1 MISVPPTLAP
11 FESDFPV
18 RAATRGPKHHFFGY
32 YDKTCWD
39 GSGRSMLCLEV
50 DFIDRPPTAADS
62 ATVGVVDLAGDGRF
76 RPLGRTRAWCWQQ
89 STMLHWLPVPHATG
103 HVAARHPQPG
113 TPYVIHNDRLAP
125 GEEPERPSAH
135 GWEDPP
141 GGDARF
147 VAVVRDA
154 LTGAVVRTLPRP
166 IYALSRDG
174 RQAVTLNFA
183 RLQHQRPGYG
193 YPGVPDPWRDVPE
206 PEDDGIYW
214 LDVEN
219 GRASPGALARAGSRP
234 GARRELRWRRPPL

>member
-1 MISVPPTLAP
+1 MIAVPPTLAP

-18 RAATRGPKHHFFGY
+18 RAVTHGPKHHFFGY

-39 GSGRSMLCLEV
+39 GSGRSVLCLEV

-62 ATVGVVDLAGDGRF
+62 ATVGVVDLAATAGSGRSAAPA
-76 RPLGRTRAWCWQQ
+76 RGAGSRVRCSIGSPCRT
-89 STMLHWLPVPHATG
+89 P
-103 HVAARHPQPG
+103 PG
-113 TPYVIHNDRLAP
+113 T
-125 GEEPERPSAH
+125 S
-135 GWEDPP
+135 PP
-141 GGDARF
+141 ATRSRRRRTSSTTTVWRRARSRSGRVYAAGTNPPTGGARF

-206 PEDDGIYW
+206 PEG
-214 LDVEN
+214 
-219 GRASPGALARAGSRP
+219 
-234 GARRELRWRRPPL
+234 